1 MINKDSLNHHIS
13 AQFNAELEDIRSH
26 LLAMGGLVEKQV
38 NDAVNAL
45 VVADSGLAQQVRE
58 VDDQINQMERDIDE
72 ECVRILA
79 RRQPAASDL
88 RLIISISKSVIDL
101 ERTGDEAS
109 KIAKRAIQ
117 LCEEG
122 EAPRGYVE
130 VRHIGE
136 QVRKMVQESL
146 DAFARF
152 DAELALSV
160 AQYDKT
166 VDREYKTALRELVT
180 YMMEDPRSI
189 SRVLSVIW
197 ALRSLER
204 IGDHARNIA
213 ELVIYL
219 VRGTDV
225 RHIGLERMQAEVKGE
240 GSRCAT
246 RAPLR
251 RRSPPGGGRGAR
263 LAGVSLPAPVLP
275 CSSAR
280 SAPPCCWRW
289 PLRPAP

>member
-1 MINKDSLNHHIS
+1 MINKDSLTHHIS
-13 AQFNAELEDIRSH
+13 QQFNAELEEVRSH

-38 NDAVNAL
+38 NDAVTAL
-45 VVADSGLAQQVRE
+45 IEADSGLAQQVRE
-58 VDDQINQMERDIDE
+58 IDDQINQMETNIDE
-72 ECVRILA
+72 ECLRILA

-101 ERTGDEAS
+101 ERIGDEAS
-109 KIAKRAIQ
+109 KIAKRAIE
-117 LCEEG
+117 LCESG

-130 VRHIGE
+130 VRHIGD

-166 VDREYKTALRELVT
+166 IDREYKTALRELVT
-180 YMMEDPRSI
+180 FMMEDPRSI
-189 SRVLSVIW
+189 TRVLSIIW
-197 ALRSLER
+197 VLRSLER

-225 RHIGLERMQAEVKGE
+225 RHMGLARMQEEVQ
-240 GSRCAT
+240 
-246 RAPLR
+246 
-251 RRSPPGGGRGAR
+251 
-263 LAGVSLPAPVLP
+263 AGKTE
-275 CSSAR
+275 
-280 SAPPCCWRW
+280 
-289 PLRPAP
+289 

>member
-1 MINKDSLNHHIS
+1 MIHKDSHTQHIS
-13 AQFNAELEDIRSH
+13 QQFNAELEELRSH

-38 NDAVNAL
+38 NDAVTAL
-45 VVADSGLAQQVRE
+45 IEADSGLAQQVRE
-58 VDDQINQMERDIDE
+58 IDE
-72 ECVRILA
+72 QTNLMEHNIDEDCIRILA

-101 ERTGDEAS
+101 ERIGDEAS
-109 KIAKRAIQ
+109 KIAKRAI
-117 LCEEG
+117 LLSEEG
-122 EAPRGYVE
+122 ESPRGYVE

-136 QVRKMVQESL
+136 QVRRMVQEAL

-152 DAELALSV
+152 DADLALSV

-189 SRVLSVIW
+189 SRVLNVIW

-213 ELVIYL
+213 HLVIYL

-225 RHIGLERMQAEVKGE
+225 RHMGLGHLQDDLKAIPDEPKTDA
-240 GSRCAT
+240 
-246 RAPLR
+246 
-251 RRSPPGGGRGAR
+251 
-263 LAGVSLPAPVLP
+263 
-275 CSSAR
+275 
-280 SAPPCCWRW
+280 
-289 PLRPAP
+289 

>member
-1 MINKDSLNHHIS
+1 MISKEGLTHHIS
-13 AQFNAELEDIRSH
+13 QQFNAELEEVRSH

-38 NDAVNAL
+38 NDAVTAL
-45 VVADSGLAQQVRE
+45 IEADSGLAQQVRE
-58 VDDQINQMERDIDE
+58 IDDQINE
-72 ECVRILA
+72 ECLRILA

-101 ERTGDEAS
+101 ERIGDEAT
-109 KIAKRAIQ
+109 KIARRAIQ

-130 VRHIGE
+130 VRHIGD
-136 QVRKMVQESL
+136 QVRNMVRDAL

-160 AQYDKT
+160 AQYDKII
-166 VDREYKTALRELVT
+166 DREYKTALRELAT

-189 SRVLSVIW
+189 SRVLSIIW
-197 ALRSLER
+197 VLRSLER
-204 IGDHARNIA
+204 IGDHARNIS

-225 RHIGLERMQAEVKGE
+225 RHLGLKRMKEEVEGTTGE
-240 GSRCAT
+240 TANV
-246 RAPLR
+246 
-251 RRSPPGGGRGAR
+251 PGKTDDK
-263 LAGVSLPAPVLP
+263 
-275 CSSAR
+275 
-280 SAPPCCWRW
+280 
-289 PLRPAP
+289 

>member
-1 MINKDSLNHHIS
+1 LSGLRRGAIQMIKDSHTQHIS
-13 AQFNAELEDIRSH
+13 QQFNAELEEVRSH

-38 NDAVNAL
+38 NDAVTAL
-45 VVADSGLAQQVRE
+45 IEADSGLAQQVRE
-58 VDDQINQMERDIDE
+58 IDEQINHMERNIDE

-88 RLIISISKSVIDL
+88 RLIISVSKSVIDL
-101 ERTGDEAS
+101 ERIGDEAS

-122 EAPRGYVE
+122 ESPRGYIE
-130 VRHIGE
+130 VRHIGD
-136 QVRKMVQESL
+136 QVRRMVQQSL

-197 ALRSLER
+197 VLRSLER

-225 RHIGLERMQAEVKGE
+225 RHIGLERMEQAV
-240 GSRCAT
+240 
-246 RAPLR
+246 
-251 RRSPPGGGRGAR
+251 GRG
-263 LAGVSLPAPVLP
+263 
-275 CSSAR
+275 R
-280 SAPPCCWRW
+280 STE
-289 PLRPAP
+289 

>member
-1 MINKDSLNHHIS
+1 MVNKDSITHHIS
-13 AQFNAELEDIRSH
+13 QQFNAELEEVRRN

-45 VVADSGLAQQVRE
+45 IDADSGLAQQVRA
-58 VDDQINQMERDIDE
+58 VDAQINQMERSIDE

-101 ERTGDEAS
+101 ERIGDEAT
-109 KIAKRAIQ
+109 KIAKRAIE
-117 LCEEG
+117 LCEDG
-122 EAPRGYVE
+122 EAPKGYVE
-130 VRHIGE
+130 IRHIGE
-136 QVRKMVQESL
+136 QVRKMVQQAL
-146 DAFARF
+146 DAFARY
-152 DAELALSV
+152 DADLALAV

-166 VDREYKTALRELVT
+166 VDREYKSALRELVT

-225 RHIGLERMQAEVKGE
+225 RHTGLAKQGPA
-240 GSRCAT
+240 A
-246 RAPLR
+246 
-251 RRSPPGGGRGAR
+251 GGDAK
-263 LAGVSLPAPVLP
+263 L
-275 CSSAR
+275 
-280 SAPPCCWRW
+280 
-289 PLRPAP
+289 

>member
-1 MINKDSLNHHIS
+1 MNKDNLTQHIS
-13 AQFNAELEDIRSH
+13 QQFNAELEEVRSH

-38 NDAVNAL
+38 NDAVTAL
-45 VVADSGLAQQVRE
+45 IEADSGLAQQVRE
-58 VDDQINQMERDIDE
+58 IDDQINQMERNIDE

-101 ERTGDEAS
+101 ERIGDESS
-109 KIAKRAIQ
+109 KIAKRAM
-117 LCEEG
+117 LSEEG
-122 EAPRGYVE
+122 ESPRGYVE
-130 VRHIGE
+130 IRHIGD
-136 QVRKMVQESL
+136 QVRKMVQDAL

-152 DAELALSV
+152 DAELALAV
-160 AQYDKT
+160 AQHDKT

-189 SRVLSVIW
+189 SRVLNVIW
-197 ALRSLER
+197 VLRSLER

-225 RHIGLERMQAEVKGE
+225 RHIGLTRMREEVE
-240 GSRCAT
+240 GRSRD
-246 RAPLR
+246 
-251 RRSPPGGGRGAR
+251 
-263 LAGVSLPAPVLP
+263 
-275 CSSAR
+275 
-280 SAPPCCWRW
+280 
-289 PLRPAP
+289 

>member
-1 MINKDSLNHHIS
+1 MINKDSLTHHIS
-13 AQFNAELEDIRSH
+13 QQFNAELEDVRSH

-45 VVADSGLAQQVRE
+45 IDADSGLAQQVRE
-58 VDDQINQMERDIDE
+58 IDDQINRMERNIDE

-101 ERTGDEAS
+101 ERIGDEAS
-109 KIAKRAIQ
+109 KVARRAIQ

-122 EAPRGYVE
+122 ESPRGYVE
-130 VRHIGE
+130 VRHIGS
-136 QVRKMVQESL
+136 QVQKMVQEAL

-152 DAELALSV
+152 DADLALSV

-180 YMMEDPRSI
+180 YMMEDPRAI
-189 SRVLSVIW
+189 SRVLNIIW

-225 RHIGLERMQAEVKGE
+225 RHIGLTRMKEEVENNRGE
-240 GSRCAT
+240 
-246 RAPLR
+246 
-251 RRSPPGGGRGAR
+251 
-263 LAGVSLPAPVLP
+263 
-275 CSSAR
+275 
-280 SAPPCCWRW
+280 
-289 PLRPAP
+289 

>member
-1 MINKDSLNHHIS
+1 MIDKDKLSHHIS
-13 AQFNAELEDIRSH
+13 QQFNTELEEVRSH

-38 NDAVNAL
+38 NDAVTAL
-45 VVADSGLAQQVRE
+45 IEADTGLAQQVRE
-58 VDDQINQMERDIDE
+58 VDQQTNQMERSIDE

-101 ERTGDEAS
+101 ERIGDEAT
-109 KIAKRAIQ
+109 KIAKRAIE
-117 LCEEG
+117 LCEDG
-122 EAPRGYVE
+122 QAPRGYVE
-130 VRHIGE
+130 IRHIGE
-136 QVRKMVQESL
+136 QVRKMVQQAL

-166 VDREYKTALRELVT
+166 IDREYKTALRELVT

-219 VRGTDV
+219 VQGTDV
-225 RHIGLERMQAEVKGE
+225 RHTGLARMAAAVESKDEPQ
-240 GSRCAT
+240 S
-246 RAPLR
+246 
-251 RRSPPGGGRGAR
+251 
-263 LAGVSLPAPVLP
+263 
-275 CSSAR
+275 
-280 SAPPCCWRW
+280 
-289 PLRPAP
+289 

>member
-1 MINKDSLNHHIS
+1 MINKDGHTQHIS
-13 AQFNAELEDIRSH
+13 QQFNAELEEVRSH

-38 NDAVNAL
+38 NDAVTAL
-45 VVADSGLAQQVRE
+45 IDADTGLAQQVRE
-58 VDDQINQMERDIDE
+58 IDDQINQMERNIDE

-101 ERTGDEAS
+101 ERIGDEAT
-109 KIAKRAIQ
+109 KIAKRAIE
-117 LCEEG
+117 LCEDG
-122 EAPRGYVE
+122 TAPRGYVE
-130 VRHIGE
+130 VRHIGG
-136 QVRKMVQESL
+136 QVRKMVQEAL

-152 DAELALSV
+152 DADLALSV

-225 RHIGLERMQAEVKGE
+225 RHTGLTKKKRQLPGEPEEV
-240 GSRCAT
+240 
-246 RAPLR
+246 AP
-251 RRSPPGGGRGAR
+251 
-263 LAGVSLPAPVLP
+263 
-275 CSSAR
+275 
-280 SAPPCCWRW
+280 
-289 PLRPAP
+289 

>member
-1 MINKDSLNHHIS
+1 MINKDSLTHHIS
-13 AQFNAELEDIRSH
+13 QQFNAELEDVRSH

-38 NDAVNAL
+38 NDAVTAL
-45 VVADSGLAQQVRE
+45 IEADSGLAQQVRDIE
-58 VDDQINQMERDIDE
+58 DQINQMETNIDE

-101 ERTGDEAS
+101 ERIGDESS
-109 KIAKRAIQ
+109 KIAKRAIE
-117 LCEEG
+117 LCESG

-130 VRHIGE
+130 VRHIGD
-136 QVRKMVQESL
+136 QVRRMVQEAL

-152 DAELALSV
+152 DADLALSV

-166 VDREYKTALRELVT
+166 IDREYKSALRELVT

-189 SRVLSVIW
+189 TRVLSIIW
-197 ALRSLER
+197 VLRSLER

-225 RHIGLERMQAEVKGE
+225 RHMGLARMTEEVQGGKAE
-240 GSRCAT
+240 
-246 RAPLR
+246 
-251 RRSPPGGGRGAR
+251 
-263 LAGVSLPAPVLP
+263 
-275 CSSAR
+275 
-280 SAPPCCWRW
+280 
-289 PLRPAP
+289 

>member
-1 MINKDSLNHHIS
+1 MINKDSLTHHIS
-13 AQFNAELEDIRSH
+13 QQFNAELEDVRSH

-45 VVADSGLAQQVRE
+45 IDADSGLAQQVRE
-58 VDDQINQMERDIDE
+58 IDDQINQMERNIDE

-88 RLIISISKSVIDL
+88 RLIISISS
-101 ERTGDEAS
+101 
-109 KIAKRAIQ
+109 
-117 LCEEG
+117 
-122 EAPRGYVE
+122 
-130 VRHIGE
+130 
-136 QVRKMVQESL
+136 QVQKMVQEAL

-152 DAELALSV
+152 DADLALSV

-180 YMMEDPRSI
+180 YMMEDPRAI
-189 SRVLSVIW
+189 SRVLNIIW

-225 RHIGLERMQAEVKGE
+225 RHIGLTRMKEEVENNRGE
-240 GSRCAT
+240 
-246 RAPLR
+246 
-251 RRSPPGGGRGAR
+251 
-263 LAGVSLPAPVLP
+263 
-275 CSSAR
+275 
-280 SAPPCCWRW
+280 
-289 PLRPAP
+289 